1 MTFSVAILALVTLQR
16 LSELMIARRNTA
28 ALLAAGGTE
37 HGASHYPVM
46 VILHAGWLL
55 GLWWLARHAPLCM
68 MFLAIYFIL
77 QVLRAWVLIT
87 LGPRWTTRII
97 TMPGERLVTGGPY
110 RYLDHPNY
118 AVVTAEIAVLPLM
131 FGLVDYAI
139 IFSVLN
145 AAMLAWRIS
154 VENHALHGT
163 G

>member
-46 VILHAGWLL
+46 VMLHAGWLL

-68 MFLAIYFIL
+68 TFLAIYFIL

-97 TMPGERLVTGGPY
+97 TMPGERLVTRGPY

-118 AVVTAEIAVLPLM
+118 AVVTVEIAVLPLV
-131 FGLVDYAI
+131 FGLIDYAI

-154 VENHALHGT
+154 VENDALRGT